1 VISTH
6 DGTTYWSLPNYVASW
21 TGMDVSAQDSW
32 RISNN
37 YVGTFID
44 SEATTF
50 SSGVMVRGHNST
62 TWWRSDVHEA
72 TVLSLATVD
81 SGMAQVSWT
90 KNNVW
95 SRFDRTTSGVTTANA
110 GVTAQMNTVAGAHSS
125 PTPTLVQSGN
135 TVVSQNST
143 GGGSNPGEL
152 TNPAELTLCSL
163 FSQFTT
169 HHQCHG

>member
-1 VISTH
+1 M
-6 DGTTYWSLPNYVASW
+6 N
-21 TGMDVSAQDSW
+21 VSAQDSW

-37 YVGTFID
+37 YVGTFTD
-44 SEATTF
+44 TEAAAF
-50 SSGVMVRGHNST
+50 SSGVMVRGPNST

-95 SRFDRTTSGVTTANA
+95 SGFDRTTSNIVTGAGGVVCGA
-110 GVTAQMNTVAGAHSS
+110 GVAAQMNTVAGAHSS
-125 PTPTLVQSGN
+125 PSPTSVQSGN
-135 TVVSQNST
+135 TIVSQNST

-152 TNPAELTLCSL
+152 IDPAD
-163 FSQFTT
+163 
-169 HHQCHG
+169 